1 MPERPQKS
9 ADVLKVEPGTP
20 FQPFADTASFNN
32 VNLRNV
38 WTFAEFT
45 EHALKQEI
53 ELQGI
58 HGTIFV
64 SPVQPDEVSH
74 KETLTPMGKVRE
86 VVSYNP
92 KEAIE
97 EYPVMVW
104 TEFDIK
110 TVEQFL
116 QLKKLAMIVNP
127 SNRRYSFR
135 MDCHSDYID
144 SLDDLNR
151 TLQENGED
159 TLQNYYIMRGGK
171 QFIALLPMDL
181 DKLRHL
187 EFVFA
192 EKDAQES

>member
-9 ADVLKVEPGTP
+9 ADVLKIDPGTP

-32 VNLRNV
+32 VNLRDV

-45 EHALKQEI
+45 EHVLKQEI
-53 ELQGI
+53 ELSGI

-64 SPVQPDEVSH
+64 SPVQPDEVDH
-74 KETLTPMGKVRE
+74 VELVTPMGKVRE

-92 KEAIE
+92 EGVIE
-97 EYPVMVW
+97 EYPVMIW

-110 TVEQFL
+110 TIEQFL
-116 QLKKLAMIVNP
+116 QLKKTLMIVNP
-127 SNRRYSFR
+127 SNRRNSFS

-144 SLDDLNR
+144 SLDSLNR
-151 TLQENGED
+151 TLKKDGED
-159 TLQNYYIMRGGK
+159 TLQNYYITRGGK
-171 QFIALLPMDL
+171 RLIALLPMDL
-181 DKLRHL
+181 DKLRQL